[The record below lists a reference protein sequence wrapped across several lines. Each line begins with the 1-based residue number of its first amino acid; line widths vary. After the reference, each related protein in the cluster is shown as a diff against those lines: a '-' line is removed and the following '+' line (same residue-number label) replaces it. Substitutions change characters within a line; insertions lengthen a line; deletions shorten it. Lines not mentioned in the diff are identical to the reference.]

1 MHRNAPMLLRNI
13 CVSFNMEFF
22 CRTNIKPRNALPV
35 MLDCSQYGG
44 SRFKSITDAM
54 VIFDAE
60 MNLQAHI
67 RKVCQVSYMHLRNI
81 ASIRP
86 ALTDKAA
93 ECLIHAFIT
102 SRLDCCNSLL
112 AGLPGTTLG
121 KLQSIQNA
129 AARLLTGTRKYDH
142 ITPVL
147 RELNWLP
154 ITSRIQYKVTLLVY
168 KTLHG
173 PAPQYLQDLIQY
185 RSARP
190 GLRSAGILLN
200 VPMTRSVT
208 YGDRAFCSIGPTWWN
223 SLPSE
228 LKTSPSVDSFKR
240 NLKTH
245 LFKLAYGQ

>member
-1 MHRNAPMLLRNI
+1 MLPNSEQRRRKNWSEHWQLVSTYTSQRCVYNDGSLSEASPSQQNDDTRHYYDI
-13 CVSFNMEFF
+13 CPS
-22 CRTNIKPRNALPV
+22 
-35 MLDCSQYGG
+35 YGP
-44 SRFKSITDAM
+44 SKLS
-54 VIFDAE
+54 
-60 MNLQAHI
+60 
-67 RKVCQVSYMHLRNI
+67 
-81 ASIRP
+81 
-86 ALTDKAA
+86 
-93 ECLIHAFIT
+93 
-102 SRLDCCNSLL
+102 
-112 AGLPGTTLG
+112 TTT
-121 KLQSIQNA
+121 
-129 AARLLTGTRKYDH
+129 TGTRKYDH

-147 RELNWLP
+147 RELHWLP

>member
-1 MHRNAPMLLRNI
+1 
-13 CVSFNMEFF
+13 
-22 CRTNIKPRNALPV
+22 
-35 MLDCSQYGG
+35 
-44 SRFKSITDAM
+44 
-54 VIFDAE
+54 
-60 MNLQAHI
+60 
-67 RKVCQVSYMHLRNI
+67 MHLRNI

-147 RELNWLP
+147 RELHWLP

-240 NLKTH
+240 NIKTH

>member
-1 MHRNAPMLLRNI
+1 MWSHFLHGRLVRGEHGKHTSISRSHSRRDRPISEVITLCVDYFLCCNVIHCSTTLHRSFRIDALGLRLLQY
-13 CVSFNMEFF
+13 
-22 CRTNIKPRNALPV
+22 PV
-35 MLDCSQYGG
+35 MKCII
-44 SRFKSITDAM
+44 KS
-54 VIFDAE
+54 
-60 MNLQAHI
+60 NL
-67 RKVCQVSYMHLRNI
+67 
-81 ASIRP
+81 
-86 ALTDKAA
+86 
-93 ECLIHAFIT
+93 
-102 SRLDCCNSLL
+102 
-112 AGLPGTTLG
+112 
-121 KLQSIQNA
+121 A

-147 RELNWLP
+147 RELHWLP

>member
-1 MHRNAPMLLRNI
+1 MISAISPRQKWQKLWQKYFLPCFSPSCGRNTFLPGR
-13 CVSFNMEFF
+13 
-22 CRTNIKPRNALPV
+22 KP
-35 MLDCSQYGG
+35 
-44 SRFKSITDAM
+44 T
-54 VIFDAE
+54 
-60 MNLQAHI
+60 
-67 RKVCQVSYMHLRNI
+67 
-81 ASIRP
+81 
-86 ALTDKAA
+86 
-93 ECLIHAFIT
+93 
-102 SRLDCCNSLL
+102 LL
-112 AGLPGTTLG
+112 AGLPGTTIG

-147 RELNWLP
+147 RELHWLP

>member
-1 MHRNAPMLLRNI
+1 MAYTYRFYKVYWLVNLNWVARNSCKYWGVRILKPM
-13 CVSFNMEFF
+13 
-22 CRTNIKPRNALPV
+22 
-35 MLDCSQYGG
+35 D
-44 SRFKSITDAM
+44 IT
-54 VIFDAE
+54 
-60 MNLQAHI
+60 
-67 RKVCQVSYMHLRNI
+67 Y
-81 ASIRP
+81 
-86 ALTDKAA
+86 
-93 ECLIHAFIT
+93 
-102 SRLDCCNSLL
+102 
-112 AGLPGTTLG
+112 G

-147 RELNWLP
+147 RELHWLP

>member
-1 MHRNAPMLLRNI
+1 MDVINAKSNTYPFVEVVIYSEIL
-13 CVSFNMEFF
+13 
-22 CRTNIKPRNALPV
+22 RTNCRLNQSSSHLA
-35 MLDCSQYGG
+35 
-44 SRFKSITDAM
+44 
-54 VIFDAE
+54 
-60 MNLQAHI
+60 AHI

-147 RELNWLP
+147 RELHWLP

-168 KTLHG
+168 KTLYG

-228 LKTSPSVDSFKR
+228 LKLR
-240 NLKTH
+240 LLWTH
-245 LFKLAYGQ
+245 SKEISRRISSN

>member
-1 MHRNAPMLLRNI
+1 MPM
-13 CVSFNMEFF
+13 
-22 CRTNIKPRNALPV
+22 
-35 MLDCSQYGG
+35 D
-44 SRFKSITDAM
+44 IT
-54 VIFDAE
+54 
-60 MNLQAHI
+60 
-67 RKVCQVSYMHLRNI
+67 Y
-81 ASIRP
+81 
-86 ALTDKAA
+86 
-93 ECLIHAFIT
+93 
-102 SRLDCCNSLL
+102 
-112 AGLPGTTLG
+112 G

-147 RELNWLP
+147 RELHWLP

-173 PAPQYLQDLIQY
+173 PAPQYLQDMIQY

>member
-1 MHRNAPMLLRNI
+1 MLIIKYQHAIIFERIFVALLCTSSNI
-13 CVSFNMEFF
+13 CAVFLFVYWVCNHIAVFIMLSDK
-22 CRTNIKPRNALPV
+22 CLKKPNKRRDL
-35 MLDCSQYGG
+35 LS
-44 SRFKSITDAM
+44 
-54 VIFDAE
+54 
-60 MNLQAHI
+60 
-67 RKVCQVSYMHLRNI
+67 
-81 ASIRP
+81 
-86 ALTDKAA
+86 A
-93 ECLIHAFIT
+93 ECLIHTFIT

-147 RELNWLP
+147 RELHWLP